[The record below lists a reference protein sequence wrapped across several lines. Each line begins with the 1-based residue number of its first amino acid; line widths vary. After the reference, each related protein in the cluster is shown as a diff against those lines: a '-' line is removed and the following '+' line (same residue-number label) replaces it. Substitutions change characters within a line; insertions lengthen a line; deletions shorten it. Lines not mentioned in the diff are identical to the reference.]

1 MQNDFDHLDVL
12 VNKTD
17 PQENEEPML
26 LEVNTDIV
34 TENENME
41 SEKEES
47 QEVEEM
53 KSVKLSIWRTSEPHG
68 SCIVCPVADST
79 SRRVLSNE
87 QRTMVF
93 LSRSIWVPKDI
104 ICALINKYQCPAVKD
119 IENGREI
126 AMKMHKM
133 LTTENRLQERLAK
146 DTGTT
151 SLHWTKHNAA
161 NFQFPPRTEQ
171 KIHDLTF
178 ECCNEHDDLV
188 RARFQSRHS
197 NSKNHIA
204 TVQFDHH
211 KQQPTDAWYCT
222 CSAAAREVGMCS
234 HVTALRWH
242 LGVNKAVISTDN
254 HPLSASRLIKAID
267 DSTHFSEDD
276 LS

>member
-68 SCIVCPVADST
+68 SYQIKMAKCY
-79 SRRVLSNE
+79 
-87 QRTMVF
+87 
-93 LSRSIWVPKDI
+93 I
-104 ICALINKYQCPAVKD
+104 IEHIRQ
-119 IENGREI
+119 
-126 AMKMHKM
+126 
-133 LTTENRLQERLAK
+133 
-146 DTGTT
+146 
-151 SLHWTKHNAA
+151 
-161 NFQFPPRTEQ
+161 PRTNEEEMEF
-171 KIHDLTF
+171 IV